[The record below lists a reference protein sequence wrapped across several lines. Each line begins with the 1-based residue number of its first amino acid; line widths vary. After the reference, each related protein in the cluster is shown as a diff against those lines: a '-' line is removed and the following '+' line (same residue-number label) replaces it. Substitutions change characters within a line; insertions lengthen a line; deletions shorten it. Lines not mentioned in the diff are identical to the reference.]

1 MRKFYFLLVVIAVF
15 YSRVFSINDTLHVYY
30 LENFPYS
37 YTENK
42 DVKGLEIDIIKEYVK
57 WAKNDGVNL
66 IIDYKVF
73 SEFDKLF
80 EAVSKAKDNV
90 IGLGSVTIKPERLKD
105 VSFSP
110 PYLKNVSILVTNTT
124 VVQIQ
129 NKNEVSK
136 TLAKQRAV
144 TLKNSVYEKFLLD
157 IKKKYLPK
165 LSISYTDSE
174 FSAIDSVAAKPGV
187 FAYCDVLS
195 YWTYGRNNKDK
206 PLRIQKFFTHD
217 ADNLGFIFPKR
228 SNHEKGMSEFFESE
242 FGFICSKQYT
252 DILEKHLNHEVM
264 ETVKVN

>member
-1 MRKFYFLLVVIAVF
+1 MKRIGSLIIFLFAFTSKFYC
-15 YSRVFSINDTLHVYY
+15 INDTLHVFF

-66 IIDYKVF
+66 IIAYKSF
-73 SEFDKLF
+73 NEFDKLF

-129 NKNEVSK
+129 GKNEVSK
-136 TLAKQRAV
+136 NLGKQHAV

-165 LSISYTDSE
+165 LTISYTDSE
-174 FSAIDSVAAKPGV
+174 FSAIDSVANKPGT
-187 FAYCDVLS
+187 FAYCDILS

-206 PLRIQKFFTHD
+206 PLKIQKFFTQD

-228 SNHEKGMSEFFESE
+228 SNHEKGISEFFESD
-242 FGFICSKQYT
+242 FGFICSKEYR